1 MGYSVGK
8 YKQMDRFAFEFNE
21 DYLQHYDLLQRI
33 GVWFDLENQQRDI
46 VRLEDLISEAIDML
60 SKHTVHDV
68 IEFAI
73 SRFLQRFTP
82 HHLVFAFQEP
92 YNSKVRTYHYED
104 LKETGDQVPVGG
116 LPSLKRFFESYPM
129 PISFSLLE
137 YKLDEHGVTDPL
149 LQYDPEFL
157 VPLTGI
163 GGVQG
168 FILFGRK
175 VVESGYSQQEI
186 EYVHR
191 LLKFLAIAV
200 QNILHHESSITD
212 FKTRVFNH
220 SYFKKRL
227 EEEIARIGR
236 HRSQIGVLVLDIDDF
251 KVFNDTHGHLA
262 GDEVLSAV
270 AASLKTTVRA
280 EDVVARF
287 GGEEFV
293 VLAIESSPP
302 GLFELA
308 ERIRRN
314 IASLQVRWSNAE
326 LSVTV
331 SIGGAHMAYET
342 RTHASNLLDR
352 ADEALYQSKSAGKNC
367 TSMKNTGLLF
377 KARREH

>member
-1 MGYSVGK
+1 
-8 YKQMDRFAFEFNE
+8 MDRLSIENNE
-21 DYLQHYDLLQRI
+21 EYLKHYDLLQRI
-33 GVWFDLENQQRDI
+33 GVFFDLENQQRDI
-46 VRLEDLISEAIDML
+46 VRLEELISEAIDML
-60 SKHTVHDV
+60 SKHTVPDV

-82 HHLVFAFQEP
+82 RHLVFAFQEP

-104 LKETGDQVPVGG
+104 LKATESEVPIHG
-116 LPSLKRFFESYPM
+116 LPSLKQFFESYPM

-137 YKLDEHGVTDPL
+137 YKLDERDVTDPL
-149 LQYDPEFL
+149 LRYEPEFL

-168 FILFGRK
+168 FILFSKK

-191 LLKFLAIAV
+191 LLKFLSIAV

-212 FKTRVFNH
+212 YKTRVFNH

-227 EEEIARIGR
+227 DEEIARIGR
-236 HRSQIGVLVLDIDDF
+236 HRTQIGVLVLDIDNF
-251 KVFNDTHGHLA
+251 KVLNDTYGHLA
-262 GDEVLSAV
+262 GDEVLTAV
-270 AASLKTTVRA
+270 AATLKSTIRT

-293 VLAIESSPP
+293 ILAIESSPP

-308 ERIRRN
+308 ERLRRN
-314 IASLQVRWSNAE
+314 VAALRVRWGNLE

-331 SIGGAHMAYET
+331 SIGGAHMSYAT
-342 RTHASNLLDR
+342 RCCAGELLES
-352 ADEALYQSKSAGKNC
+352 ADGALYRSKSHGKNC
-367 TSMKNTGLLF
+367 TSMQNTGLLF
-377 KARREH
+377 RASRE

>member
-1 MGYSVGK
+1 MNRGSIEEN
-8 YKQMDRFAFEFNE
+8 A
-21 DYLQHYDLLQRI
+21 DYQKHYDLLQEI
-33 GVWFDLENQQRDI
+33 GVFFDLEQQQRDI
-46 VRLEDLISEAIDML
+46 VRLEELVSEAIDML
-60 SKHTVHDV
+60 SKHTVPEV
-68 IEFAI
+68 IQFAI

-82 HHLVFAFQEP
+82 KHLVFAFQEP
-92 YNSKVRTYHYED
+92 YNSRIRTYHYED
-104 LKETGDQVPVGG
+104 LKETEAEVPIHG

-137 YKLDEHGVTDPL
+137 YKLEEQSVTDPL
-149 LQYDPEFL
+149 LRYEPEFL

-168 FILFGRK
+168 FILFSRK

-191 LLKFLAIAV
+191 LLKFLSIAV

-227 EEEIARIGR
+227 DEEIARIGR
-236 HRSQIGVLVLDIDDF
+236 HRTQIGVLLLDIDDF
-251 KVFNDTHGHLA
+251 KVLNDTYGHLA

-270 AASLKTTVRA
+270 AGMLKSTVRA

-293 VLAIESSPP
+293 VLAIEAGSA
-302 GLFELA
+302 GLFELG
-308 ERIRRN
+308 ERIRRR
-314 IASLQVRWSNAE
+314 IAGLRVRWSNTE

-331 SIGGAHMAYET
+331 SVGGAHMCYDT
-342 RTHASNLLDR
+342 RCEAVDFLDR
-352 ADEALYQSKSAGKNC
+352 ADGALYRSKSHGKNM
-367 TSMKNTGLLF
+367 TSMQNTGLLF
-377 KARREH
+377 RATRGG